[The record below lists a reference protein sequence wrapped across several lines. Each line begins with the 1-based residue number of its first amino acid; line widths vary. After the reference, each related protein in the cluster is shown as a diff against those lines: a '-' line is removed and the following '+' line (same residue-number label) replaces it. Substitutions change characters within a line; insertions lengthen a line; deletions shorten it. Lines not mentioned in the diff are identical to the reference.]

1 MFIDL
6 GDLSKGMGMIFMRE
20 FMETAEKMS
29 CSEGRLL
36 FRKGDT
42 THYFFTLIQGELRL
56 AIGGDKKHVYTVRH
70 AGDIFGWS
78 SLVGGNVYSATAIC
92 TKPSEILRFDR
103 DKLLELLERHP
114 ENGFLFFKKLSEML
128 GRRLLGAYR
137 IIEGEGT

>member
-1 MFIDL
+1 MFLDL

-29 CSEGRLL
+29 CGEGQLL
-36 FRKGDT
+36 FRKGDA

-56 AIGGDKKHVYTVRH
+56 AIGGDKQHVYTVRH

-78 SLVGGNVYSATAIC
+78 SLVGGNVYSATAVC

-103 DKLLELLERHP
+103 DKLLELLDRHP
-114 ENGFLFFKKLSEML
+114 DSGFLFFKKLSEML
-128 GRRLLGAYR
+128 GRRLLEAYR
-137 IIEGEGT
+137 IIEGEDT